1 MKYDVCILGGGLAG
15 LICGI
20 RCAEEGLR
28 TVIISTGMNSLHFS
42 SGSIDLLGYDIQGK
56 VARHPFE
63 AIPKLIERKKNHP
76 YAHVGLQTVKKALT
90 YVQDS
95 YQAGGFELHSWEED
109 NHFRFTAMGVRKP
122 TYLSQRS
129 VFRPELC
136 DLLDQGASIRIL
148 EFEGYRDYFAGL
160 TLENMKKDP
169 YWEKHD
175 VTSGTIRLP
184 HFAES
189 ERNLHEFRSIDLAR
203 LFDSDR
209 FLPLIA
215 EEIKKQAGKAD
226 IVTLPAFISIVKYQ
240 VIHRKLEEMTGLYI
254 MELPGLP
261 PSIPGLRLDE
271 FLRSRFMELGGE
283 FSLGDSVTGGNIS
296 GQEVKEIHTRLYGR
310 EGHNARYYV
319 LATGSFFSNGLRAG
333 PQSINEPVF
342 DLVTNAPDER
352 NLWYRD
358 RFFTQGGHPFLEYG
372 VETDSRLH
380 PRTGDG
386 KSVKNLFAVGSILG
400 GYNPVAEA
408 SGGGVALSTGYY
420 AANQIIRS
428 PTWRR
433 KTKS

>member
-1 MKYDVCILGGGLAG
+1 MKYDVCILGGGPAG

-28 TVIISTGMNSLHFS
+28 TVIITGGMNSLHFS
-42 SGSIDLLGYDIQGK
+42 SGSIDLLGYDVRGK
-56 VARHPFE
+56 VVKRPFE
-63 AIPKLIERKKNHP
+63 AIPKLIEKKKDHP
-76 YAHVGLQTVKKALT
+76 YAHVGLQTVKKALK
-90 YVQDS
+90 YIQDS
-95 YQAGGFELHSWEED
+95 SQEGGFELHSWKED

-175 VTSGTIRLP
+175 ISSGTINLP
-184 HFAES
+184 HYAETD
-189 ERNLHEFRSIDLAR
+189 RNLHEFRSIDLAR
-203 LFDSDR
+203 IFDSDR
-209 FLPLIA
+209 FLPRIA
-215 EEIKKQAGKAD
+215 EEIKRQAGKAD

-271 FLRSRFMELGGE
+271 SLRSRFMNLGGE

-296 GQEVKEIHTRLYGR
+296 KQEVKEIHTRLYGR

-333 PQSINEPVF
+333 PHSITEPVF
-342 DLVTNAPDER
+342 DLITNAPEER
-352 NLWYRD
+352 SLWYSE
-358 RFFTQGGHPFLEYG
+358 RFFTKGGHPFLEYG
-372 VETDSRLH
+372 VKTDGRLH

-386 KSVKNLFAVGSILG
+386 KIVKNLFAAGSILG

-420 AANQIIRS
+420 AADQIIRS
-428 PTWRR
+428 LTGVR
-433 KTKS
+433 KRKS